1 MHAIMPC
8 SLWSCVWVCPQAF
21 HWGSRHIWNTTGC
34 AFSCGSWP
42 NSILAFVDW
51 KPWSLL
57 AADPPFYHFSAMCAF
72 FQTVAHHR
80 CLGSLSADEQ
90 EIGAS
95 ETCTTPSQKWYLV
108 ISAVW
113 HLIDAAYHFYSL
125 EVKEEIGWGLLTII
139 WPGLRKLS
147 DWNWKSPVARSS
159 VNIIPLEN
167 LKNKRNKKYRC
178 WEHL

>member
-1 MHAIMPC
+1 MPLC
-8 SLWSCVWVCPQAF
+8 PALSGLVYEFARRLSTGAPVTSGTPLDVLSHVALGRIPFWRLCIESLGLCWLLTLPSITSRLCVP
-21 HWGSRHIWNTTGC
+21 
-34 AFSCGSWP
+34 
-42 NSILAFVDW
+42 
-51 KPWSLL
+51 
-57 AADPPFYHFSAMCAF
+57 

-90 EIGAS
+90 GIGAS

-113 HLIDAAYHFYSL
+113 HLIDAAYHFYSF

-167 LKNKRNKKYRC
+167 LKNKRSKKYRC